1 MKIVLLESLGIHK
14 ELLDSYVKKLTE
26 KGYEF
31 AAYERN
37 DDVNVQ
43 IEEAKDAD
51 ILIIAN
57 MPLKA
62 EVINACPN
70 LKYIDVAFTGVDHV
84 ALDAAKA
91 KGIKVSNASGYSSVA
106 VAELT
111 IAMILDLLRY
121 VPQVDAACRAGGT
134 KAGFIG
140 NELEGK
146 TVGLIGTG
154 HIGMRVAQL
163 VSAFGAKVIA
173 YNGFSHKKDTDLI
186 KYVPLKELMEQS
198 DIVSL
203 HCPVTDQSRG
213 LINKE
218 TISYMKPTAFLVNEA
233 RGPVVVSQDLA
244 DALNNGKIA
253 GAGIDVFENEPPLD
267 TNHPLLHAK
276 NTIVTPHVAFAT
288 QESMEKRAVIVF
300 DNIDAFLSGN
310 QKNIIL

>member
-1 MKIVLLESLGIHK
+1 
-14 ELLDSYVKKLTE
+14 
-26 KGYEF
+26 
-31 AAYERN
+31 
-37 DDVNVQ
+37 
-43 IEEAKDAD
+43 
-51 ILIIAN
+51 
-57 MPLKA
+57 
-62 EVINACPN
+62 
-70 LKYIDVAFTGVDHV
+70 
-84 ALDAAKA
+84 
-91 KGIKVSNASGYSSVA
+91 
-106 VAELT
+106 
-111 IAMILDLLRY
+111 
-121 VPQVDAACRAGGT
+121 
-134 KAGFIG
+134 
-140 NELEGK
+140 
-146 TVGLIGTG
+146 
-154 HIGMRVAQL
+154 
-163 VSAFGAKVIA
+163 
-173 YNGFSHKKDTDLI
+173 
-186 KYVPLKELMEQS
+186 MEQS

>member
-1 MKIVLLESLGIHK
+1 MKIVLLESLGISQ
-14 ELLDSYVKKLTE
+14 ELLDSYVKPLKE

-37 DDVNVQ
+37 DDLAVQ

-91 KGIKVSNASGYSSVA
+91 KGIKVSNASGYSTVA

-111 IAMILDLLRY
+111 IAMMLDLLRR

-134 KAGFIG
+134 KAGLVG

-146 TVGLIGTG
+146 TVALAT
-154 HIGMRVAQL
+154 
-163 VSAFGAKVIA
+163 SVIA
-173 YNGFSHKKDTDLI
+173 LPNWSMPLVLKSSPITASLI
-186 KYVPLKELMEQS
+186 KP
-198 DIVSL
+198 I
-203 HCPVTDQSRG
+203 R
-213 LINKE
+213 N
-218 TISYMKPTAFLVNEA
+218 
-233 RGPVVVSQDLA
+233 
-244 DALNNGKIA
+244 
-253 GAGIDVFENEPPLD
+253 
-267 TNHPLLHAK
+267 
-276 NTIVTPHVAFAT
+276 
-288 QESMEKRAVIVF
+288 
-300 DNIDAFLSGN
+300 
-310 QKNIIL
+310 

>member
-1 MKIVLLESLGIHK
+1 MKIVLLESLGISQ
-14 ELLDSYVKKLTE
+14 ELLDSYVKPLKE

-37 DDVNVQ
+37 DDPAVQ

-91 KGIKVSNASGYSSVA
+91 KGIKVSNASGYSTVA

-111 IAMILDLLRY
+111 IAMMLDLLRR

-134 KAGFIG
+134 KAGLVG

-146 TVGLIGTG
+146 TVALVGTG
-154 HIGMRVAQL
+154 HIGHRVAEL
-163 VSAFGAKVIA
+163 VHAFGAKVIA
-173 YNGFSHKKDTDLI
+173 YNGFSHKADTELI
-186 KYVPLKELMEQS
+186 KYLPMKEMMEQA

-203 HCPVTDQSRG
+203 HCPVTDKSKG

-218 TISYMKPTAFLVNEA
+218 TLSYMKPTAFLINEA

-244 DALNNGKIA
+244 DALNSGKIA
-253 GAGIDVFENEPPLD
+253 GAGIDVFE
-267 TNHPLLHAK
+267 TNRLLTPITRCFTLRIPSSRRTSLSLRQNPWLNALSSSL
-276 NTIVTPHVAFAT
+276 TILTLT
-288 QESMEKRAVIVF
+288 
-300 DNIDAFLSGN
+300 
-310 QKNIIL
+310 